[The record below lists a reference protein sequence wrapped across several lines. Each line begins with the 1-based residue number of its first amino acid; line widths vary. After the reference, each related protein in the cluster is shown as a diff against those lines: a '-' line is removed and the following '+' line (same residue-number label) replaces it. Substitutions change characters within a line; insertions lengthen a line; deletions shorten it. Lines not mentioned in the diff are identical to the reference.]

1 MPSIDGRRNRT
12 YCQGLTEA
20 PSAFLLA
27 LEATTK
33 SLVPIQSRRGG
44 KSSRESQGTDLLFE
58 VLLTLLF
65 LFFTDSSQ

>member
-12 YCQGLTEA
+12 YCQGEA